1 MSLSL
6 GPAKTYGPLLLGGLF
21 ASILTGVTTIQT
33 VIYYRLYPQD
43 KKFLKG
49 LVFTVWALDSI
60 HTCFTW
66 RGMWYYLVENFG
78 DETKVK
84 LIHMSIPATGL
95 LTAIITI
102 IVQCF
107 YVDRIFRR
115 MLLPSMISFSS
126 FTKRQLVNTTIGF
139 LDQFSFCQL
148 LVWLLQSPLLP
159 RCEFTVKTFPAFE
172 KFNWLLTFALSLS
185 SGVDILITVAMCYLL
200 RQSRNRALT
209 FVSPDN
215 LSSSIIKVSSFP
227 RLHNAID
234 QIVLYTLEVGT
245 LTSLGAILAMIC
257 WTAIPN
263 KLIFLGSLYPV
274 GKLYAN
280 SVLAIMNARYQF
292 RQPLAGDSRPSQVR
306 QSINPHFVGLSR
318 SADEPSSFDMRP
330 SQSVQMSLNLDDA
343 VETGSST
350 SKLRM

>member
-6 GPAKTYGPLLLGGLF
+6 GPEKAYGPLLLGGLF
-21 ASILTGVTTIQT
+21 ASILTGITTIQT

-49 LVFTVWALDSI
+49 LVFTIWALDSI
-60 HTCFTW
+60 HTGFTW
-66 RGMWYYLVENFG
+66 RGMWYYLIENFG
-78 DETKVK
+78 DETKIK

-107 YVDRIFRR
+107 YVDRIFR
-115 MLLPSMISFSS
+115 LS
-126 FTKRQLVNTTIGF
+126 KRNYWITVPIFILSIARLVAAIAIVTEMFI
-139 LDQFSFCQL
+139 
-148 LVWLLQSPLLP
+148 
-159 RCEFTVKTFPAFE
+159 VKTFPAFE

-185 SGVDILITVAMCYLL
+185 SGVDILITVTMFYLL
-200 RQSRNRALT
+200 RESRTHALT
-209 FVSPDN
+209 
-215 LSSSIIKVSSFP
+215 
-227 RLHNAID
+227 LHNAID
-234 QIVLYTLEVGT
+234 QIVLCTLEVGT

-280 SVLAIMNARYQF
+280 SVLAIMNARYQL
-292 RQPLAGDSRPSQVR
+292 RQPRAGDSRPSQVR
-306 QSINPHFVGLSR
+306 QSINPHFLGLSR
-318 SADEPSSFDMRP
+318 SADEPSSFDMQP

-350 SKLRM
+350 SKVRM

>member
-43 KKFLKG
+43 KKSLKG
-49 LVFTVWALDSI
+49 LVFTVWVLDSI
-60 HTCFTW
+60 HTSFTW
-66 RGMWYYLVENFG
+66 RGMWYYLIENFG
-78 DETKVK
+78 DETKMK

-102 IVQCF
+102 IVQGF
-107 YVDRIFRR
+107 YVDRIFR
-115 MLLPSMISFSS
+115 LSKHNYWISGPIFILSIA
-126 FTKRQLVNTTIGF
+126 RLVAAIAIVTEMF
-139 LDQFSFCQL
+139 L
-148 LVWLLQSPLLP
+148 
-159 RCEFTVKTFPAFE
+159 VKTFPAFE

-200 RQSRNRALT
+200 RESRTHALT
-209 FVSPDN
+209 FVSLDN
-215 LSSSIIKVSSFP
+215 LSKSIITISSFP
-227 RLHNAID
+227 RIHNAID

-306 QSINPHFVGLSR
+306 QSINPHFLGLSR